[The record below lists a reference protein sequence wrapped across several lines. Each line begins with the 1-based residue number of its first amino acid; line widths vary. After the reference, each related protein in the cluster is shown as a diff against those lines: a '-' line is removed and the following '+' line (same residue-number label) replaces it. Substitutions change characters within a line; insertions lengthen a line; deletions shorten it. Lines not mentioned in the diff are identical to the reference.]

1 MNIVKAA
8 LTAPCK
14 TIAKNAG
21 VDSERVVN
29 KLLQSSDPN
38 EGYDALHD
46 KYVDM
51 IQAGPLYLLYL
62 LVSYFLSFISFVFT
76 SVLFLILRYH

>member
-1 MNIVKAA
+1 MLKPDSEDVKKGVEIVRKS
-8 LTAPCK
+8 LSTPCA

-21 VDSERVVN
+21 VDPSIVVQ
-29 KLLQSSDPN
+29 KVSSSSNPS

-51 IQAGPLYLLYL
+51 IEEGRA
-62 LVSYFLSFISFVFT
+62 
-76 SVLFLILRYH
+76 